1 MNQHYKQ
8 IVFLVFVLIL
18 FSGNGLAETMFVT
31 DVLKLTLRSG
41 PSTEHKILSV
51 VESGQQVEL
60 LEPGE
65 DWSLVRAANGK
76 EGYVLTRYLMPD
88 PTHNVRLEQ
97 LQGKHKALM
106 QQAATLLEE
115 NTRLKKDSRELK
127 STLDGNEKTLK
138 KLRVDYEKLKAGSAE
153 YIELKEKYKTASG
166 QLSEQTKRAE
176 ALDEELRSIE
186 INQYIKWFLAGSG
199 VLLVGFIVGYSAR
212 RQRRRTSTRSAG
224 RP

>member
-1 MNQHYKQ
+1 MKQHYKQ

-18 FSGNGLAETMFVT
+18 SAGLGLAETMYVT

-76 EGYVLTRYLMPD
+76 EGYVLTRYLMTD

-106 QQAATLLEE
+106 QQATTLLEE
-115 NTRLKKDSRELK
+115 NTRLKKESRELK
-127 STLDGNEKTLK
+127 SNFDGNEKTLK

-212 RQRRRTSTRSAG
+212 RQRRRPSLI
-224 RP
+224 

>member
-1 MNQHYKQ
+1 MKQPYKR
-8 IVFLVFVLIL
+8 IVFLAIVLIF
-18 FSGNGLAETMFVT
+18 FSGNGLAETMYVT

-51 VESGQQVEL
+51 VESGQQVEM

-76 EGYVLTRYLMPD
+76 EGYVLTRYLLPD

-97 LQGKHKALM
+97 LQNKHTALM

-115 NTRLKKDSRELK
+115 NTRLKEENQELK
-127 STLDGNEKTLK
+127 STLDGSEKTLK

-166 QLSEQTKRAE
+166 QLAEQTKRAE

-212 RQRRRTSTRSAG
+212 RQRRRPSLI
-224 RP
+224 

>member
-1 MNQHYKQ
+1 MKQ
-8 IVFLVFVLIL
+8 YVKQSVYLGIFLMF
-18 FSGNGLAETMFVT
+18 FSANGLAETMYVT

-51 VESGQQVEL
+51 VESGQQIEL

-65 DWSLVRAANGK
+65 DWSLVRIASGK

-97 LQGKHKALM
+97 LQTKHKALM
-106 QQAATLLEE
+106 LQAATLLEE
-115 NTRLKKDSRELK
+115 NTSLKKEDRQLK
-127 STLDGNEKTLK
+127 STLGSNDKTLK

-166 QLSEQTKRAE
+166 QLAEQTKRAE
-176 ALDEELRSIE
+176 TLDEELRSIE

-199 VLLVGFIVGYSAR
+199 VLLVGFIVGFSAR
-212 RQRRRTSTRSAG
+212 RGRRRPSLL
-224 RP
+224 

>member
-1 MNQHYKQ
+1 MKQHYKQ
-8 IVFLVFVLIL
+8 IVFLVFVLIF
-18 FSGNGLAETMFVT
+18 FSGNGLAETMYVT

-51 VESGQQVEL
+51 VESGQQIEL

-88 PTHNVRLEQ
+88 PTHNVRLVQ

-115 NTRLKKDSRELK
+115 NTRLKKESRELK
-127 STLDGNEKTLK
+127 TNLDGNEKNLK

-212 RQRRRTSTRSAG
+212 RQRRRPSLI
-224 RP
+224 

>member
-1 MNQHYKQ
+1 MKKLYTQF
-8 IVFLVFVLIL
+8 VFLGIIL
-18 FSGNGLAETMFVT
+18 MIFSASGLAETMYVT

-51 VESGQQVEL
+51 VESGQQIEM

-65 DWSLVRAANGK
+65 DWSLVRTASGK

-88 PTHNVRLEQ
+88 PTFNIRLER
-97 LQGKHKALM
+97 LQVKHKALV

-115 NTRLKKDSRELK
+115 NTRLKKEDRQLK
-127 STLDGNEKTLK
+127 STLDGNEKDLK

-166 QLSEQTKRAE
+166 QLAEQTKRAE

-199 VLLVGFIVGYSAR
+199 VLLVGFIVGFSAR
-212 RQRRRTSTRSAG
+212 RGRRRPSLL
-224 RP
+224 